1 MNDLKKRN
9 TEWMGAAGAVPKV
22 SALAVAVVVTLAVV
36 SGATVAGA
44 QSNDSLQAQIDALDQ
59 KIRVVERLSEIAK
72 EDAKAAAAKQNKVN
86 AGPGNLGI
94 ASADGAFS
102 LRYSGFVQIAGRHFI
117 DVPAAS
123 PNHAHD
129 FGLRRV
135 QTDIRGT
142 AFKNF
147 GWRVHTNFAGNA
159 VNLLDVQ
166 FDWNLLPEFNL
177 SVGKFKPPTG
187 LERLL
192 SSPRAPFIE
201 GSFVTALQP
210 SRDIGAQASGNF
222 GKGLV
227 QYQAG
232 VFNGANDNQDNAS
245 EVDPKK
251 DFYARVFA
259 HPFNNGSEALK
270 GFGLGVSASY
280 GERENAGTL
289 TAIPTAGRQS
299 FQPFTNDTLDGTLSR
314 LSPQA
319 YYYYG
324 PFGVIAEYT
333 QTTQEV
339 RSGANQGELTN
350 SAWALTGS
358 WVLTGEKNDYRGGP
372 KVAKANNWPTGNNF
386 GAIEL
391 LARVHGIT
399 IDEATAGTFGPSNQ
413 NHGIESA
420 LSAGGALGWYLNNSF
435 KIFLSYE
442 HTAFTD
448 VAAAPAE
455 RKAENVLSFSFN
467 AAY

>member
-1 MNDLKKRN
+1 MLSTHNSSGSRSRAFGAAALAL
-9 TEWMGAAGAVPKV
+9 AAGAF
-22 SALAVAVVVTLAVV
+22 SA
-36 SGATVAGA
+36 ATA
-44 QSNDSLQAQIDALDQ
+44 QSNDSLQARIDELDQ
-59 KIRVVERLSEIAK
+59 KIRVVERLNEIAK

-117 DVPAAS
+117 GVPATT
-123 PNHAHD
+123 PNHSHD

-142 AFKNF
+142 AYKNF

-210 SRDIGAQASGNF
+210 NRDIGAQASGSF
-222 GKGLV
+222 GKGLL

-232 VFNGANDNQDNAS
+232 IFNGANDNQDNAA
-245 EVDPKK
+245 EVDANK
-251 DFYARVFA
+251 DFYARVFSN
-259 HPFNNGSEALK
+259 PFAGGSDALK
-270 GFGLGVSASY
+270 GLGVGVSASY
-280 GERENAGTL
+280 GTRDNIGTL
-289 TAIPTAGRQS
+289 TAIPTVGRQS
-299 FQPFTNDTLDGTLSR
+299 FNPYAASDTLDGALYR
-314 LSPQA
+314 ISPQA
-319 YYYYG
+319 YYYVG
-324 PFGVIAEYT
+324 PFGLIAEYT
-333 QTTQEV
+333 QTTQAV
-339 RSGANQGELTN
+339 RNGTNEADLTN

-358 WVLTGEKNDYRGGP
+358 WVITGEKNDYRSGP
-372 KVAKANNWPTGNNF
+372 KVAKANNWPNGSNF
-386 GAIEL
+386 GALEL
-391 LARVHGIT
+391 IGRVHGIT
-399 IDEATAGTFGPSNQ
+399 IDDKVAGTFGPSNA
-413 NHGIESA
+413 NNGIESA

-442 HTAFTD
+442 HTAFTN